1 MNEQNLKPQNTRTKS
16 EQREIAKS
24 GGKKSGQSRRKRKA
38 IKEQLELLMSL
49 PVQDEKIKAKV
60 ETLGIEDKNIDNQM
74 LITVALFQKALKGDT
89 KAIELIRDTLGEKP
103 IEKLEHSGNVGSTG
117 ILENIQ
123 KQLEDYNNARE

>member
-1 MNEQNLKPQNTRTKS
+1 MNEQNLKPMNTRSKS
-16 EQREIAKS
+16 EARENGKI

-49 PVQDEKIKAKV
+49 PVQDEKVKTKV

-89 KAIELIRDTLGEKP
+89 RAIELIRDTIGEKP
-103 IEKLEHSGNVGSTG
+103 VEKIEDVTPPKIV
-117 ILENIQ
+117 
-123 KQLEDYNNARE
+123 DDV